1 MKGNRPDSQANIVR
15 LEAESERLSAMIHRR
30 WGFAYIMFRQ
40 NPVSFAGLL
49 IVLFVILAAIIGP
62 FLVPFGAEAIN
73 SGIKMQPPSLG
84 HPFGTDT
91 FGRDVLARVLS
102 AARVDLLIAIVSI
115 ATAFLIGTIMGS
127 IAAYFKGSV
136 DTLLMRF
143 LDIVQSFPQFILGM
157 ALAAAM
163 GPGVRNLIIVITVIM
178 TPGFARMIRSKI
190 LSLREMP
197 FIDAAR
203 CGGVPTWKIIFIYL
217 VPNSLG
223 PIIVSIALDI
233 SYAMLD
239 AAGLSFIGL
248 GVRPPQ
254 AEWGMMI
261 SSGVNNMLSG
271 EWWVSVFPGLA
282 LFLSVLGFNL
292 LADGLRDIIDP
303 RMRR

>member
-1 MKGNRPDSQANIVR
+1 MVR
-15 LEAESERLSAMIHRR
+15 LEAESERLSTMIRRR

-40 NPVSFAGLL
+40 NPVSFVGLI
-49 IVLFVILAAIIGP
+49 IVLFVILAAIAGP
-62 FLVPFGAEAIN
+62 FLVPFSAEAIEPN
-73 SGIKMQPPSLG
+73 IKMLPPSLS
-84 HPFGTDT
+84 HLFGTDT

-102 AARVDLLIAIVSI
+102 AARIDLLIAIVSI
-115 ATAFLIGTIMGS
+115 GTAFIIGTIMGS

-136 DTLLMRF
+136 DTLVMRF

-178 TPGFARMIRSKI
+178 TPGFARMIRSRI

-203 CGGVPTWKIIFIYL
+203 SGGVPTWKIIFIYL

>member
-1 MKGNRPDSQANIVR
+1 MKNVLTKTPRTVAR
-15 LEAESERLSAMIHRR
+15 LEAESQRLSRLIHKPG
-30 WGFAYIMFRQ
+30 GFAYIMFRQ
-40 NPVSFAGLL
+40 NPVSLVGLVIVFLIFAIG
-49 IVLFVILAAIIGP
+49 IVGP
-62 FLVPFGAEAIN
+62 VLVPFGPEALN
-73 SGIKMQPPSLG
+73 PQIKLQLPTMTHLL
-84 HPFGTDT
+84 GTDE
-91 FGRDVLARVLS
+91 FGRDILARVLS

-115 ATAFLIGTIMGS
+115 GVAFIIGIVIGS
-127 IAAYFKGSV
+127 VAAYFRGAV
-136 DTLLMRF
+136 DTLFMRF

-157 ALAAAM
+157 ALAAAI

-178 TPGFARMIRSKI
+178 TPGFARMIRSRI

-197 FIDAAR
+197 FVDAAK
-203 CGGVPTWKIIFIYL
+203 CGDVPTWQIIFVYL

-223 PIIVSIALDI
+223 PIVVAVALNI

-248 GVRPPQ
+248 GVRAPQ

-261 SSGVNNMLSG
+261 SSGMDNMLAG
-271 EWWVSVFPGLA
+271 QWWVSVFPGLA

>member
-1 MKGNRPDSQANIVR
+1 MRPITIPSQETISR
-15 LEAESERLSAMIHRR
+15 LESEAEGFSRISQKRA
-30 WGFAYIMFRQ
+30 GFALIVFRQ
-40 NPVSFAGLL
+40 NPVSLIGLL
-49 IVLFVILAAIIGP
+49 IVVMLILASIAGP
-62 FLVPFGAEAIN
+62 YIVPYGPDAVN
-73 SGIKMQPPSLG
+73 PRIKMQPPGLS

-91 FGRDVLARVLS
+91 YGRDVLSRVVS
-102 AARVDLLIAIVSI
+102 AARVDLLIAMTSIGIAFAIGIV
-115 ATAFLIGTIMGS
+115 MGS
-127 IAAYFKGSV
+127 IAAYLRGLA

-157 ALAAAM
+157 GLAVAI
-163 GPGVRNLIIVITVIM
+163 GPGLRNLIIVITVIM
-178 TPGFARMIRSKI
+178 TPGFARMVRSRI

-197 FIDAAR
+197 YVDAAR
-203 CGGVPTWKIIFIYL
+203 CSGVPALRIIFVYL

-223 PIIVSIALDI
+223 PIIVSCALNI

-248 GVRPPQ
+248 GIRPPQ

-261 SSGVNNMLSG
+261 SDGMNNMLAG

-282 LFLSVLGFNL
+282 LFISVLGFNL
-292 LADGLRDIIDP
+292 FADGLRDIIDP